1 MASVQVFEGLTGE
14 VEKESQ
20 QAKEV
25 TEEPSKL
32 FEEAIS
38 NDEISEEEEK
48 QKKPVEPSKEIEARL
63 DLLAKMYATNKD
75 KYIEEVE
82 QIKLAESEE
91 QDVEQD

>member
-1 MASVQVFEGLTGE
+1 MASVQVFQQLIGE
-14 VEKESQ
+14 PQKESQ
-20 QAKEV
+20 RAKEV

-38 NDEISEEEEK
+38 KDEINEEEEK

-82 QIKLAESEE
+82 EIKLAEGEE
-91 QDVEQD
+91 EDVEQD